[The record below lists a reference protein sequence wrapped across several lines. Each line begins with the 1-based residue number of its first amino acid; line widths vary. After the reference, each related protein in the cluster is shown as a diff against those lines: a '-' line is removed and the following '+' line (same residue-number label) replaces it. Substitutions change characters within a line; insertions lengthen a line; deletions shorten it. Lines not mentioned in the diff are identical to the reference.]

1 MTAPAPD
8 RDFVFNIVWTGSVFP
23 YLSHLVATQLAHSD
37 ARFRF
42 ALNACAPDQ
51 IALMDAFAD
60 RHPGRVVEMLVVSDD
75 AMITHGAALDQI
87 LGCRDDGEFFCLV
100 DSDIAASAPYVGDFA
115 ERLAA
120 GAAGITSGR
129 GIWSATDVIPE
140 GHPGVNG
147 EYFYG
152 ADGYL
157 FGSPHFAMYRRDA
170 LLDVRERWDIGFGS
184 GAGLS
189 DEALA
194 ALAGAGHDYWL
205 YDTGKLLNV
214 FLQESGHRLEHREH
228 ASLLHIGGMSH
239 YLSPPET
246 VGQGGLM
253 DLGTVDRENWNPARL
268 EVAEFSAAVLKA
280 AVHAEPVPEVPEG
293 VDPDTAA
300 KLALVRTTILDAVG

>member
-1 MTAPAPD
+1 MTDRAPD
-8 RDFVFNIVWTGSVFP
+8 RDFVFNIVWTGIVFP
-23 YLSHLVATQLAHSD
+23 YLSHLVATQLAQSD

-42 ALNACAPDQ
+42 VLNACAPDQ
-51 IALMDAFAD
+51 IGLMEAFAEA
-60 RHPGRVVEMLVVSDD
+60 HPGRVVEMIVVSDD
-75 AMITHGAALDQI
+75 AMITHGAALDRI
-87 LGCRDDGEFFCLV
+87 LTTRDDGEFFCLV
-100 DSDIAASAPYVGDFA
+100 DSDIAASGPYVADFA
-115 ERLAA
+115 DRLAA

-129 GIWSATDVIPE
+129 GIWSESDVIPE
-140 GHPGVNG
+140 GHAGVNG

-152 ADGYL
+152 PDGYL

-170 LLDVRERWDIGFGS
+170 LLEVRERWDIGFGS

-194 ALAGAGHDYWL
+194 VLAAAGQNYWL

-280 AVHAEPVPEVPEG
+280 AVHHEPVPEVPAG
-293 VDPDTAA
+293 LDPDTTA
-300 KLALVRTTILDAVG
+300 KLTLVRTTILDAVG